1 MDIKYDCNDNCFMI
15 ALTQALLQSRFNK
28 PQDIRGF
35 IQFIIQTPS
44 FHQVNLSSFFLH
56 VSLLVSL

>member
-56 VSLLVSL
+56 VFLLVSL